1 MVRAGLEGVR
11 WDLCTVREAWQNIA
25 LLYAPRRLSSKT
37 DTESPGTVKTTVNV
51 NAGFTMR
58 GVGERRDDQDSTDN

>member
-1 MVRAGLEGVR
+1 
-11 WDLCTVREAWQNIA
+11 VREAWQNIA

-58 GVGERRDDQDSTDN
+58 GIGERRDDQDSSDN